1 MSNQSNT
8 RVGKFSVLAGE
19 DLTGKEGCLVE
30 LTHDTGVPEVKLPAA
45 VTAVTPYVLDEGAAD
60 AALVQVIPVEQGRNV
75 RIPLKG
81 TSNPGD
87 QLVLADTGTAADK
100 GKVRVLPATAG
111 TYRVIAVAEEKGVD
125 GQLLLCRPC
134 LIGNVTISG
143 T

>member
-30 LTHDTGVPEVKLPAA
+30 LTHDTGVAEVKLPSAN
-45 VTAVTPYVLDEGAAD
+45 TAITPYILDEGAVD
-60 AALVQVIPVEQGRNV
+60 TELVQVIPLEQTRNV

-81 TSNPGD
+81 TCNPGD
-87 QLVLADTGTAADK
+87 HLVLADVGTAADK
-100 GKVRVLPATAG
+100 GKVRVIPASAG
-111 TYRVIAVAEEKGVD
+111 TYRVLAIAEEKGVD
-125 GQLLLCRPC
+125 GQLLLCRPAMV
-134 LIGNVTISG
+134 GNITISG